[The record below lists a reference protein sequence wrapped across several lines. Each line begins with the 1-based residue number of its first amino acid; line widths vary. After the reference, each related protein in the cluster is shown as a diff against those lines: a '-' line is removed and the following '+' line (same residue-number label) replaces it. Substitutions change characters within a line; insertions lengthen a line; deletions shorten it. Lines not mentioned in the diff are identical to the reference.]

1 MSRGLGDVYKRQVM
15 INYVK
20 VISLRLARNKM
31 NNYNEH
37 VRGIEKVRVK
47 AAFNLKPSI
56 CLSNMQLIC

>member
-1 MSRGLGDVYKRQVM
+1 M

-47 AAFNLKPSI
+47 AAFNLKLSI